1 MRNRFVQLLVK
12 WARED
17 ENIYLLTADL
27 GFSVLEPFAQQ
38 FPDRFINV
46 GIAEQNMI
54 GVAAGLSLIGKRVFV
69 YSIVNFGTLRCLEQI
84 RNDLCYHN
92 ANVVVTIVGAS
103 LSYGVNGYTHLGVE
117 DLSVMLPLPKMQVL
131 SPADSFE
138 LEGCMSYIKK
148 HTGPMYLRLSKGG
161 EPAIHQEYFN
171 VETNIFPEVNSE
183 INIIC
188 HGTVLLEAIK
198 VKLLLKKNCNITVGV
213 FSVPLL
219 KPFPKVKCLNL
230 LRQSTHVFLIEE
242 HMPLGGMNNLV
253 AALAVSLG
261 SDCPSIYFYSVD
273 EKVMHLVGEQSFLRS
288 SLGLD
293 APSLYISILDEL
305 SAFINVD
312 PIKNSLEMI

>member
-1 MRNRFVQLLVK
+1 MRNRFVQLLIE

-27 GFSVLEPFAQQ
+27 GFSVLEPFSQK

-54 GVAAGLSLIGKRVFV
+54 GIAAGLSLMGKRVFV

-117 DLSVMLPLPKMQVL
+117 DLSAMLPFPKMQVL

-161 EPAIHQEYFN
+161 EPAIHQKYFDI
-171 VETNIFPEVNSE
+171 ETNIFPEANSE

-188 HGTVLLEAIK
+188 HGTVLLEAMK
-198 VKLLLKKNCNITVGV
+198 VKRLLKKNCNISVGV
-213 FSVPLL
+213 FSAPLL
-219 KPFPKVKCLNL
+219 KPFPKIKCLNL

-253 AALAVSLG
+253 ASLAASLG
-261 SDCPSIYFYSVD
+261 SSCPFIYLYAVD
-273 EKVMHLVGEQSFLRS
+273 ERVMHLVGDQAFLRS
-288 SLGLD
+288 LLGFD
-293 APSLYISILDEL
+293 AASLYTSILSKL
-305 SAFINVD
+305 SAFTHID
-312 PIKNSLEMI
+312 PVKDSLETT